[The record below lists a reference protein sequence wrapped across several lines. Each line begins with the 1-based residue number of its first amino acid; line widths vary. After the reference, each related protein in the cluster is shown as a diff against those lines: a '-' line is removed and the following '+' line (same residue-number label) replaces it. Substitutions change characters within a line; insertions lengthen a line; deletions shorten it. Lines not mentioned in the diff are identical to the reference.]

1 MELRTEK
8 VWISIGNK
16 DIVKEVSLKVETG
29 KIVGLFGPNGSGKS
43 TLLKGIYRTLKLNK
57 GEVYVD
63 GKNLKSYSSRQI
75 AKMLGVVTQFTTLNF
90 DFSVEEMV
98 LMGRSPHKGAFER
111 DKEEDF
117 KIVRECLK
125 TVDMED
131 FADRKFLTLSGG
143 EKQRILLARALAQ
156 ETELLILDEPT
167 NHLDIKYQLQT
178 MNIIKN
184 LKKGVL
190 LALHD
195 LRLAFLYCDEV
206 YIMKD
211 GEVVANGAP
220 KEVITEE
227 LIRKVYEVESRV
239 YENPITGE
247 MDVVFL
253 SEGR

>member
-8 VWISIGNK
+8 VCISIGNK
-16 DIVKEVSLKVETG
+16 EIVKNVSIAVNTG

-63 GKNLKSYSSRQI
+63 GKNLKTFSSRQI
-75 AKMLGVVTQFTTLNF
+75 AKMLAVVTQFTTLNF

-117 KIVRECLK
+117 KIVRDCLK
-125 TVDMED
+125 TVDMEA

-156 ETELLILDEPT
+156 NTELLILDEPT

-184 LKKGVL
+184 LNKGVL

-211 GEVVANGAP
+211 GEVVCHGAP
-220 KEVITEE
+220 KEVITEDM
-227 LIRKVYEVESRV
+227 IRKVYEVESKV
-239 YENPITGE
+239 YENPITGQ

-253 SEGR
+253 QDQ

>member
-247 MDVVFL
+247 LDVVFL
-253 SEGR
+253 AEDR